1 MIISRNIK
9 ICIIVLIIC
18 IIALMIYETIWFRKN
33 ETFNMK
39 HTNTWLHI
47 KCCHQN
53 GENNIS
59 MVHHS

>member
-1 MIISRNIK
+1 MTISRNVK
-9 ICIIVLIIC
+9 TGIIVLIIGL
-18 IIALMIYETIWFRKN
+18 IALMVYEKWSRKN